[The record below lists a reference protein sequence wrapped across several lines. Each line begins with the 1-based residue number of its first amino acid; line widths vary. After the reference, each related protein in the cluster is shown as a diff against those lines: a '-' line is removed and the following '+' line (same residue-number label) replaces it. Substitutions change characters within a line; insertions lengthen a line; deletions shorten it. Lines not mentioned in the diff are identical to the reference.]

1 MDERTGSPSVRRR
14 RPLTTIGL
22 QRWHGFIKSQDQA
35 ELWDL
40 LHPDVVFE
48 SPVVHRPQR
57 GRDITFKYLTSATK
71 VLGGP
76 TFSYVSEWTSDTGAV
91 LEFTSDVDGITING
105 VDIISF
111 DVGGRIMH
119 FKVMVRPLKAINLL
133 HRLMGEQLAK
143 PS

>member
-1 MDERTGSPSVRRR
+1 MAMA
-14 RPLTTIGL
+14 GL
-22 QRWHGFIKSQDQA
+22 AKWYAYIKSHDHA
-35 ELWDL
+35 ALREL
-40 LHPDVVFE
+40 LHPDAVFE
-48 SPVVHRPQR
+48 SPVVHTPQR
-57 GRDITFKYLTSATK
+57 GRDITFKYLIGATK

-76 TFSYVSEWTSDTGAV
+76 NFTYVGEWANDKGAV
-91 LEFTSDVDGITING
+91 LEFTNDVDGITING

-111 DVGGRIMH
+111 DRDDRITH

>member
-1 MDERTGSPSVRRR
+1 M
-14 RPLTTIGL
+14 TTIGL

-57 GRDITFKYLTSATK
+57 GRDITFKYLTRATK

-76 TFSYVSEWTSDTGAV
+76 TFSYVGEWTSDTGAV

-111 DVGGRIMH
+111 DVGGRITH

-133 HRLMGEQLAK
+133 HRLMGDQLAK